1 MKKLLM
7 IATAAVLVLAGS
19 SALAG
24 TAGIEIT
31 KDGFTPA
38 AVSIQS
44 GDSVTWKNSDTGA
57 HEVVVDKTGCTLSLQ
72 PAQSSACTFP
82 TPGLF
87 TYSDPTQKAP
97 GFKGTITVAPNS
109 RAVSLSSS
117 RPLVIFG
124 GAVTLSGR
132 VSSKAAGEPVT
143 ITASPAGEPTWQTKV
158 VTTGGGNWSL
168 QVQPRIR
175 TTYQAL
181 FDSAA
186 SAPLVIGVRPR
197 IELLKVAPNR
207 FMILA
212 LAAHSLAGKSVE
224 VARWIPGNGWVPLEQ
239 VQLGSIAR
247 TATISTVTFTSYVRL
262 GTKLRL
268 FMPASQTSPDYLD
281 GHSNFVVK

>member
-1 MKKLLM
+1 MKKLL
-7 IATAAVLVLAGS
+7 IITAGGLLLAGS
-19 SALAG
+19 SALAK

-44 GDSVTWKNSDTGA
+44 GDAVTWKNSDTAA
-57 HEVVVDKTGCTLSLQ
+57 HEVVVDKTGCRLSLQ
-72 PAQSSACTFP
+72 PAQSSSCTFA

-87 TYSDPTQKAP
+87 TYSDPTSKAP
-97 GFKGTITVAPNS
+97 GFKGTITVAQNS

-117 RPLVIFG
+117 RPLEIFG
-124 GAVTLSGR
+124 GAVTLSGT

-143 ITASPAGEPTWQTKV
+143 ITAHPAGEPTWQTQV
-158 VTTGGGNWSL
+158 VTTSGGNWSL

-186 SAPLVIGVRPR
+186 SAPLTIAVRPR
-197 IELLKVAPNR
+197 LELLKVAPSR
-207 FMILA
+207 FMVLA
-212 LAAHSLAGKSVE
+212 LAARSLAGKTVD
-224 VARWIPGNGWVPLEQ
+224 VARWIPGKGWVTLEQ
-239 VQLGSIAR
+239 LQLGSIAR
-247 TATISTVTFTSYVRL
+247 TSTISTVDFSPYVRL

-268 FMPASQTSPDYLD
+268 FIPASQTAPDYLD